1 MLFGLKYFIQRS
13 QIAFSWLILPEVMF
27 SQSPEQKKLE
37 NPKFEIL
44 LISYVSLRNEKS
56 ENNTD
61 KEKSR
66 N

>member
-1 MLFGLKYFIQRS
+1 
-13 QIAFSWLILPEVMF
+13 MF

-44 LISYVSLRNEKS
+44 LISHISMIKEKS

-61 KEKSR
+61 KEKGR